1 MLINNRNLIII
12 STKMRKLYIVMA
24 YKYNNMQLSQ
34 TELKVLE
41 QVAYGN
47 DRIENIA
54 HNIHRSNS
62 QIYRAKQSL
71 LEYGFLHLNNGKL
84 EPEKSINSSLIL
96 ILLSRYPNL
105 TELFSDSGLKILMSI
120 LKPKSINEIM
130 KETNLNKSTI
140 YKKIMMGRNISAI
153 IMNKNRKYTINEK
166 IWPNLKNYLEENK
179 KFEETID
186 NRIPVNS
193 VIYHKNEDEILFSNK
208 SELKATLTAFSLYE
222 KYGIK
227 LFLPTHFYYLP
238 NKELSKKEILLHSIY
253 VINKEKDYRY
263 LTYVALFYIKYRDEF
278 LKIKNPI
285 LKKIDNILKGDRIEG
300 YPTLDEIREKGA
312 LYDIRI

>member
-1 MLINNRNLIII
+1 
-12 STKMRKLYIVMA
+12 MA

-105 TELFSDSGLKILMSI
+105 IELFSDSGLKILMSI

-253 VINKEKDYRY
+253 VISKEKDYRY

>member
-105 TELFSDSGLKILMSI
+105 IELFSDSGLKILMSI

-253 VINKEKDYRY
+253 VISKEKDYRY

-300 YPTLDEIREKGA
+300 YPTLEEIREKGA

>member
-1 MLINNRNLIII
+1 
-12 STKMRKLYIVMA
+12 MA

-71 LEYGFLHLNNGKL
+71 SEYGFLHLNNGKL

-105 TELFSDSGLKILMSI
+105 IELFSDSGLKILMSI

-238 NKELSKKEILLHSIY
+238 NKKLSKKEILFHSIY
-253 VINKEKDYRY
+253 VIGKEKDYRY

>member
-1 MLINNRNLIII
+1 
-12 STKMRKLYIVMA
+12 MRKLYIAMA

-34 TELKVLE
+34 TELRILE
-41 QVAYGN
+41 QVAHGN

-105 TELFSDSGLKILMSI
+105 IELFSDSGLKILMSI

-140 YKKIMMGRNISAI
+140 YKKIRIGRNISAI

-166 IWPNLKNYLEENK
+166 IWPNLNNYLEENK

-193 VIYHKNEDEILFSNK
+193 LIYHKNEDEILFSNK

-278 LKIKNPI
+278 SKIKNPI
-285 LKKIDNILKGDRIEG
+285 LKKIDNILKRDRIEG